1 MNNAPLAKGSFVV
14 FPIKSTRGFYSYKI
28 GVIRVVDKYNEKQS
42 FYVKESVSVDIFV
55 EAENCL
61 YKHIPYDHVNTIPS
75 FVLFLRST
83 EITKERRNRLLREF
97 ARENSNMQFNINIS
111 DYFGNTILH
120 VPEIL
125 VKPDLV
131 SLAFELGARMIQ
143 NKEGLLPTDIAKKL
157 GCEEALSII
166 AGCSN
171 RSTNESLSRT
181 GIRCTNCGKFVGMGL
196 HYCPWC
202 RMIIDYAER
211 PLVRPDYDVEETMS
225 FCKHCGAPT
234 RFAHKFCGICGE
246 PL

>member
-1 MNNAPLAKGSFVV
+1 M
-14 FPIKSTRGFYSYKI
+14 
-28 GVIRVVDKYNEKQS
+28 
-42 FYVKESVSVDIFV
+42 DIFV
-55 EAENCL
+55 EAENCV

-75 FVLFLRST
+75 FVLFLRAT

-97 ARENSNMQFNINIS
+97 ARESSNIQFNINIS
-111 DYFGNTILH
+111 DFFGNTILH

-131 SLAFELGARMIQ
+131 SLAFELGARMIR

-157 GCEEALSII
+157 GCEKALSII

-171 RSTNESLSRT
+171 RSTKESLSGT
-181 GIRCTNCGKFVGMGL
+181 GIRCTNCGKFVGLGL

-202 RMIIDYAER
+202 RIIIDYAER

-225 FCKHCGAPT
+225 FCKHCGTPA
-234 RFAHKFCGICGE
+234 RFAHKYCGICGE
-246 PL
+246 SL